1 MVVTSS
7 MRLVSLAAGG
17 EDEFYDYFV
26 YVGKDKAT
34 GKRDAFVFNGG
45 TCTKGYLTFYPIVR
59 TMKKKDGGGGREG
72 CTFSSFFFFRPLP
85 LKKN

>member
-1 MVVTSS
+1 

-45 TCTKGYLTFYPIVR
+45 TCTKGYLAFYPIVR
-59 TMKKKDGGGGREG
+59 TMKKKDEGGGGKVALFHLF
-72 CTFSSFFFFRPLP
+72 FSSALS
-85 LKKN
+85 L

>member
-1 MVVTSS
+1 

-45 TCTKGYLTFYPIVR
+45 MCTKGYLAFYPIVR
-59 TMKKKDGGGGREG
+59 T
-72 CTFSSFFFFRPLP
+72 
-85 LKKN
+85 